1 MKFLKLCESITDR
14 VMTVIIRTYSELN
27 ILPTFKER
35 FEYLKLDGQ
44 VGVDTFGRDRYY
56 NQIFYQRDIE
66 WRQARRQV
74 IIRDLG
80 CDLGLEGYEIHKGII
95 IHHMNPIT
103 IEDILNRNPDIFNP
117 EYLICTSQKTHN
129 AIHYGDS
136 SLLFQAPVERTK
148 NDMCPWRHD

>member
-1 MKFLKLCESITDR
+1 
-14 VMTVIIRTYSELN
+14 MTVIIRTYSELN

-80 CDLGLEGYEIHKGII
+80 CDLGLEGII